1 MFKKI
6 NWKFT
11 VTAGAIASLLFCICA
26 FIFIKLADYTA
37 SWILYVGSLLFFFT
51 IAITTVKA
59 SKIRGGDES
68 TGGLVF
74 ASLVT
79 TIVGVLLSVLFC
91 FLLLMIMDSGFI
103 LSGPSS
109 KVLKD
114 APSTTIHSKT
124 GGLAPELFAAATL
137 LCFFN
142 GAIVSVILPFYV
154 KRTQTKDDKD
164 PTPFKH

>member
-1 MFKKI
+1 M
-6 NWKFT
+6 
-11 VTAGAIASLLFCICA
+11 
-26 FIFIKLADYTA
+26 ADYTA

-91 FLLLMIMDSGFI
+91 FILLMIIDSGFI
-103 LSGPSS
+103 LSGPTS

-142 GAIVSVILPFYV
+142 GAIVSVILPLYV